1 MKIYIVGPS
10 CVGKTTLARKIA
22 KKLDLYH
29 LDLDLIFWEVS
40 INKGGQISLKFKEKR
55 KYEEDIRKFLKE
67 KGENWIVEGVYCV
80 EEIMKKADVIIYLRL
95 PFVVPL
101 FRQWKRYLT
110 DKFQRERYGFKSN
123 LTYLMP
129 DIWKQYLSDR
139 GCDDLNNPLVF
150 SNRKTEKIIAD
161 LAASKIKKV
170 FSGSEAEKLV
180 KSLKK

>member
-10 CVGKTTLARKIA
+10 CVGKTTLASKIA

-40 INKGGQISLKFKEKR
+40 IDKGGRVSLNFKGKK
-55 KYEEDIRKFLKE
+55 KYDEDIKKFLKE

-80 EEIMKKADVIIYLRL
+80 EEIMKKADVIIYFRL
-95 PFVVPL
+95 PFYVPL
-101 FRQWKRYLT
+101 FRQWKRYFT
-110 DKFQRERYGFKSN
+110 DKFQREHYGFKSN

-129 DIWKQYLSDR
+129 DIWKQYLSNR
-139 GCDDLNNPLVF
+139 GCDDLSNPLVF
-150 SNRKTEKIIAD
+150 SNRKTEKIIANFVP
-161 LAASKIKKV
+161 SRVKKV
-170 FSGSEAEKLV
+170 FSGDEAEELV